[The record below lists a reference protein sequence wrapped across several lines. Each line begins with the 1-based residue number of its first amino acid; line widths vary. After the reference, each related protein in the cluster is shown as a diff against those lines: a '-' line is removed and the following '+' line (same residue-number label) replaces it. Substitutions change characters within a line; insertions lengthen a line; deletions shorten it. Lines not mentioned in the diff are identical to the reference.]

1 MGGKSQF
8 RKGEKQR
15 HYREVEILSVK
26 DRSKMLSVPAME
38 FVLCKE
44 TNEYSGENLRT
55 GHILKAGIFKTL
67 KRFFV

>member
-1 MGGKSQF
+1 
-8 RKGEKQR
+8 
-15 HYREVEILSVK
+15 
-26 DRSKMLSVPAME
+26 MLSLPAME

-67 KRFFV
+67 KRFFRLKMIKNIKARFKTRGE